1 MKIENEI
8 SKAESKYFGNLVCLG
23 NDAGKPYFWAKKIT
37 TDLLSQEE
45 RELIIALDLYCYD
58 RNFNCTYS
66 TDDIEEINKEIK
78 RTYDIFMDDSKNMD
92 DLFIREYNLEKDQW
106 EYLVELEELE
116 NKESMY
122 ESIQVVRVEILKN
135 HYAIVFSLNE
145 WEEWALIKR
154 VNTNQWT
161 LYPRREE
168 PCPDMAV

>member
-1 MKIENEI
+1 
-8 SKAESKYFGNLVCLG
+8 
-23 NDAGKPYFWAKKIT
+23 
-37 TDLLSQEE
+37 
-45 RELIIALDLYCYD
+45 
-58 RNFNCTYS
+58 
-66 TDDIEEINKEIK
+66 
-78 RTYDIFMDDSKNMD
+78 MDDSKNMD

-122 ESIQVVRVEILKN
+122 ENIQVVRVEILKN
-135 HYAIVFSLNE
+135 HYAIVFSINE

-168 PCPDMAV
+168 PCPDMDV